1 MEQISED
8 NLIQNCDALIFA
20 TVEGDEDI
28 FTTMHFF
35 KSPEGKDSIEPT
47 SMGYKYNVM
56 IWRQHEELDMFT
68 AIIGDPKGYA
78 ENIGKMGFHGILYKK
93 NCWSSQEFKDMVKRI
108 LHKWGFSQDQAKHIY
123 QSTVN

>member
-1 MEQISED
+1 MILE
-8 NLIQNCDALIFA
+8 CDAIIFA

-35 KSPEGKDSIEPT
+35 KAPKESVQRHD
-47 SMGYKYNVM
+47 MGYKYNVM
-56 IWRQHEELDMFT
+56 LWRLHDELDMFT
-68 AIIGDPKGYA
+68 AIIGDPKGYV
-78 ENIGKMGFHGILYKK
+78 ENLGKMGYHGILFKK
-93 NCWSSQEFKDMVKRI
+93 GTWCSTEFKDMVKRI